1 VLAIAEFETRPYGAR
16 PRAAAAKVVISSE
29 DVASWEMAL
38 RPGQRMADLTD
49 DAFFGF
55 AVDSDQGCYLDLSML
70 PFLQRLQRDES
81 ELDVA
86 RDRVMQDCHTEL
98 MDQQT
103 GANIV
108 LFDCGMG
115 DGSYPTWI
123 GRSVSGE
130 ISCFATDLELLSHS
144 SGRLPS

>member
-1 VLAIAEFETRPYGAR
+1 
-16 PRAAAAKVVISSE
+16 
-29 DVASWEMAL
+29 MAL
-38 RPGQRMADLTD
+38 RPGQRMADLAD

-55 AVDSDQGCYLDLSML
+55 AVDSGQGCYLDLSTL

-81 ELDVA
+81 ELDAA
-86 RDRVMQDCHTEL
+86 RDRVMQDCRAEL
-98 MDQQT
+98 MDPQT

-123 GRSVSGE
+123 GRSASGE
-130 ISCFATDLELLSHS
+130 IACFATDLELLSHS